1 MYRTKLAFRLLVAA
15 AMLVGLIGPATAVP
29 VQAAALAHVGDIGAA
44 TIKNS
49 STADLVVTTTAAVA
63 AGDDIVIAYATDP
76 SQDLN
81 ITVTDSAG
89 NKYQQAGMG
98 ISMGNLRTYVFA
110 AYNVSALSSGSSIT
124 INQVVYSTTAVAAR
138 AATVSVF
145 RGLAPAGALEQTSN
159 DDGSG
164 VSPSSGT
171 ATTVAADQLLIGAI
185 GTDGPSEDAAGTWAS
200 GWTAGP
206 RAGTTGGTATDNVT
220 VSMGWQI
227 VSSAGSYS
235 AAKTGITSRNWAA
248 VIATFKTTDA
258 GISYIGSI
266 GAADSKTAGT
276 SLAVTINAAVAAG
289 DDILV
294 AFAAD
299 PAATV
304 SSVSDGSGNTYAS
317 VVDVTSS
324 GNVRTF
330 IFAAYNVT
338 ALPSGSNITI
348 NHASVTARA
357 AVVSVFRGLANS
369 DVLDQTHTGAGSG
382 TEPASGATS
391 ATTQV
396 DELLIGAIG
405 LEGPNVDNPGTWLNS
420 FTDGLRRGTSYGAS
434 SGGDTDV
441 TIGLGW
447 RIVGATGAFT
457 AAKTGLST
465 SRDWAAAI
473 ATFKADTTPPGKLGD
488 VNADGQVTST
498 DALIVLSCDAGVDT
512 STYCPMNCGDVNADG
527 LVNSTDALIILTFD
541 AGSTVS
547 FPIGQPGCPSGVTP
561 CAGCTP

>member
-1 MYRTKLAFRLLVAA
+1 MFRTKLAFRLLVAA
-15 AMLVGLIGPATAVP
+15 AMLVSLIGPATAVP
-29 VQAAALAHVGDIGAA
+29 VQAAALAHVGDIGTA

-49 STADLVVTTTAAVA
+49 ATADLVVTTTAAVA

-98 ISMGNLRTYVFA
+98 VSMGNLRTYVFA
-110 AYNVSALSSGSSIT
+110 AYNVAALPAGGSIT

-145 RGLAPAGALEQTSN
+145 RGLAPVGALEQTSN
-159 DDGSG
+159 ADGSSA
-164 VSPSSGT
+164 SPSSGA
-171 ATTVAADQLLIGAI
+171 ATTVAADQLLIGAV
-185 GTDGPSEDAAGTWAS
+185 GTDGPNEDAAGTWAS
-200 GWTAGP
+200 GWSAGP

-220 VSMGWQI
+220 VSMAWQI

-258 GISYIGSI
+258 GISYVGSI
-266 GAADSKTAGT
+266 GAADSNTAGT
-276 SLAVTINAAVAAG
+276 SLAVTTDAAVAAG

-304 SSVSDGSGNTYAS
+304 SSVSDGSGNAYAN
-317 VVDVTSS
+317 VLDVTNT
-324 GNVRTF
+324 GNVRTM

-338 ALPSGSNITI
+338 ALPSGSVITI

-369 DVLDQTHTGAGSG
+369 DVVDQTHTNVGSG
-382 TEPASGATS
+382 TEPTSGATP
-391 ATTQV
+391 ATTQADV
-396 DELLIGAIG
+396 LLIGAIG
-405 LEGPNVDNPGTWLNS
+405 LEGPNVDNPGAWLNS

-447 RIVGATGAFT
+447 RIVGSTGAYT
-457 AAKTGLST
+457 AAKTGLAT

-473 ATFKADTTPPGKLGD
+473 AAFKAGATPPGILGD
-488 VNADGQVTST
+488 VNADGLATST
-498 DALIVLSCDAGVDT
+498 DALIILSCDAGLDT
-512 STYCPMNCGDVNADG
+512 SAYCPMDCGDANADG

-541 AGSTVS
+541 ASLPVS
-547 FPIGQPGCPSGVTP
+547 YPVGQPGCPSGVTP
-561 CAGCTP
+561 CPGCTP